1 MGVGFVLEEGGS
13 EGGSEEG
20 TRNPEARRREISL
33 FTQHCGGVWV
43 GLHGSCWEG
52 RKYPSI

>member
-1 MGVGFVLEEGGS
+1 MGIGFVLEEGGR
-13 EGGSEEG
+13 EGGREDG
-20 TRNPEARRREISL
+20 IWNPEARREIGL

-52 RKYPSI
+52 RKYPSF

>member
-1 MGVGFVLEEGGS
+1 MGVGFVLEEGGR
-13 EGGSEEG
+13 EDG
-20 TRNPEARRREISL
+20 TRNPEARRREIGL

-52 RKYPSI
+52 RKYPSF